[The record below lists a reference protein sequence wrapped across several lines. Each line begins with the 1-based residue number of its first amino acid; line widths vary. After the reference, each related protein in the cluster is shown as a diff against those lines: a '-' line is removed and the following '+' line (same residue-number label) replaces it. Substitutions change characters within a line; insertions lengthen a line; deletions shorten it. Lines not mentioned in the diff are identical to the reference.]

1 MVRRPNLDGQHGNQ
15 AKTQAWHPHTK
26 EERVE
31 LYRRAWGPG
40 WPDYC
45 APRNSEGWRTQ
56 QKGCDSVATQSA
68 PLTAVND
75 VFRRDLEG
83 IAACSR
89 LIREGLAQRADL
101 SDVEQAIQARSPA
114 CIHPCIEKDSLRRIG
129 IAASDSVLEFMVR
142 YPRSWLYTRLRH
154 ERAMAAKGKP
164 VHPLVTV
171 TGLAMKVSGE
181 YLGLVAETLGQ
192 LYWIGRNCAHTN
204 EFFEIEKAMLAETDA
219 LYYEQ
224 IAPASTMLAEPKVE
238 LQRWVVRS
246 VYDRSVLGIPQVGVT
261 VEGRGTD
268 ITLQGLSGEQRHR
281 LLKRYRQT
289 QDVFD
294 FLDGVL
300 LYCARDPIEP
310 GQPFFSSVAAVQEMR
325 STVSRELTKV
335 ALWLSGLMEGLDSG
349 PPRAGTDTSDSAFL
363 LRAVGLAVS
372 DPETLRIRQ
381 DIVNHFL
388 WSNKDNWE
396 STPGPS
402 LFGWL
407 GTTLKRAW
415 LRWVKDGTL
424 DGDVWIDG
432 KGHSHKGRQKQDL
445 RGDKALDYI
454 ANRERIGARGARRPD
469 CSDYDRDVE
478 SGHGFY
484 EWAEA
489 SGELEE
495 IETDEYR
502 TAELQEIETAQRLVS
517 ISDGDLTNE
526 GNQEIAVTRRW
537 WRNLWLYKRPSSLD
551 LGDFEKWIDPE
562 IDIQWTVDDVYEVTK
577 ASPVLLDQ
585 APTTAAYQPNG
596 FVRIA
601 SKRADEMP
609 MSSLC
614 GPAKMQTTATF
625 PSFLDSPQKRSQRQ

>member
-1 MVRRPNLDGQHGNQ
+1 
-15 AKTQAWHPHTK
+15 
-26 EERVE
+26 
-31 LYRRAWGPG
+31 
-40 WPDYC
+40 
-45 APRNSEGWRTQ
+45 
-56 QKGCDSVATQSA
+56 
-68 PLTAVND
+68 
-75 VFRRDLEG
+75 
-83 IAACSR
+83 
-89 LIREGLAQRADL
+89 
-101 SDVEQAIQARSPA
+101 
-114 CIHPCIEKDSLRRIG
+114 
-129 IAASDSVLEFMVR
+129 
-142 YPRSWLYTRLRH
+142 
-154 ERAMAAKGKP
+154 
-164 VHPLVTV
+164 
-171 TGLAMKVSGE
+171 
-181 YLGLVAETLGQ
+181 
-192 LYWIGRNCAHTN
+192 
-204 EFFEIEKAMLAETDA
+204 
-219 LYYEQ
+219 
-224 IAPASTMLAEPKVE
+224 
-238 LQRWVVRS
+238 
-246 VYDRSVLGIPQVGVT
+246 
-261 VEGRGTD
+261 
-268 ITLQGLSGEQRHR
+268 
-281 LLKRYRQT
+281 
-289 QDVFD
+289 
-294 FLDGVL
+294 
-300 LYCARDPIEP
+300 
-310 GQPFFSSVAAVQEMR
+310 MR

-335 ALWLSGLMEGLDSG
+335 ALWLSGLMEGPDSG

-502 TAELQEIETAQRLVS
+502 TAELQEIEIAQRLVS

>member
-1 MVRRPNLDGQHGNQ
+1 MELRPGRVRQGHGRYWKRRAFTKNLREVGDVLFLRKVVPVWYPSIGARGRNTLLIARQTTRRPAVFAIPGLPHLAVFSGRNRWLG
-15 AKTQAWHPHTK
+15 HPQLIAETGS
-26 EERVE
+26 
-31 LYRRAWGPG
+31 YWSWFSRRPRFQ
-40 WPDYC
+40 
-45 APRNSEGWRTQ
+45 RNSFLRR
-56 QKGCDSVATQSA
+56 CPVASGLA
-68 PLTAVND
+68 PSPGHPAMPRKD
-75 VFRRDLEG
+75 D
-83 IAACSR
+83 ASACS
-89 LIREGLAQRADL
+89 
-101 SDVEQAIQARSPA
+101 
-114 CIHPCIEKDSLRRIG
+114 
-129 IAASDSVLEFMVR
+129 
-142 YPRSWLYTRLRH
+142 
-154 ERAMAAKGKP
+154 AKPLGP
-164 VHPLVTV
+164 EPLVSK
-171 TGLAMKVSGE
+171 GL
-181 YLGLVAETLGQ
+181 Q
-192 LYWIGRNCAHTN
+192 LQLHFWDRNP
-204 EFFEIEKAMLAETDA
+204 

-300 LYCARDPIEP
+300 LYCASDPIKP
-310 GQPFFSSVAAVQEMR
+310 GQPLFSSLAAVQETR

-363 LRAVGLAVS
+363 LHAVGLAVS

-445 RGDKALDYI
+445 RGD
-454 ANRERIGARGARRPD
+454 
-469 CSDYDRDVE
+469 
-478 SGHGFY
+478 
-484 EWAEA
+484 
-489 SGELEE
+489 
-495 IETDEYR
+495 
-502 TAELQEIETAQRLVS
+502 
-517 ISDGDLTNE
+517 
-526 GNQEIAVTRRW
+526 
-537 WRNLWLYKRPSSLD
+537 
-551 LGDFEKWIDPE
+551 
-562 IDIQWTVDDVYEVTK
+562 
-577 ASPVLLDQ
+577 
-585 APTTAAYQPNG
+585 
-596 FVRIA
+596 
-601 SKRADEMP
+601 
-609 MSSLC
+609 
-614 GPAKMQTTATF
+614 
-625 PSFLDSPQKRSQRQ
+625 

>member
-1 MVRRPNLDGQHGNQ
+1 MELRPGRVRQGHGRSWKRRAFTKHLREVGDVLFLRKVVPVWYSSIGARGRNTLPIARQTTRRPAVFAIPGLPHLAVFSVGIDGSVIHNSLLKQLVTGHGSFGD
-15 AKTQAWHPHTK
+15 HDSSVIPS
-26 EERVE
+26 
-31 LYRRAWGPG
+31 
-40 WPDYC
+40 
-45 APRNSEGWRTQ
+45 SEGAP
-56 QKGCDSVATQSA
+56 VASGLPPSPGHPA
-68 PLTAVND
+68 MPRKDDAS
-75 VFRRDLEG
+75 
-83 IAACSR
+83 ACS
-89 LIREGLAQRADL
+89 
-101 SDVEQAIQARSPA
+101 V
-114 CIHPCIEKDSLRRIG
+114 
-129 IAASDSVLEFMVR
+129 
-142 YPRSWLYTRLRH
+142 
-154 ERAMAAKGKP
+154 KP
-164 VHPLVTV
+164 LGPEPLVSK
-171 TGLAMKVSGE
+171 GL
-181 YLGLVAETLGQ
+181 Q
-192 LYWIGRNCAHTN
+192 LQLHFWDRNP
-204 EFFEIEKAMLAETDA
+204 

-238 LQRWVVRS
+238 LQRWVVRG
-246 VYDRSVLGIPQVGVT
+246 VYDRSVLGIPQVGIT
-261 VEGRGTD
+261 VEGWGTD
-268 ITLQGLSGEQRHR
+268 ITLQGLYGEQRHR

-310 GQPFFSSVAAVQEMR
+310 GQPFFSSLAAVQEMR

-335 ALWLSGLMEGLDSG
+335 ALWLSGLMEGSDSG

-363 LRAVGLAVS
+363 LRAVRLAVS
-372 DPETLRIRQ
+372 DPETSRIRQ
-381 DIVNHFL
+381 DIVNYFL

-396 STPGPS
+396 SAPGPS

-415 LRWVKDGTL
+415 LRWVNDGTL

-454 ANRERIGARGARRPD
+454 ANRDRIGARGARRPD

-526 GNQEIAVTRRW
+526 GNQEIAVTRRM
-537 WRNLWLYKRPSSLD
+537 
-551 LGDFEKWIDPE
+551 
-562 IDIQWTVDDVYEVTK
+562 V
-577 ASPVLLDQ
+577 A
-585 APTTAAYQPNG
+585 
-596 FVRIA
+596 
-601 SKRADEMP
+601 
-609 MSSLC
+609 
-614 GPAKMQTTATF
+614 
-625 PSFLDSPQKRSQRQ
+625 QRVAL

>member
-1 MVRRPNLDGQHGNQ
+1 
-15 AKTQAWHPHTK
+15 
-26 EERVE
+26 
-31 LYRRAWGPG
+31 
-40 WPDYC
+40 
-45 APRNSEGWRTQ
+45 
-56 QKGCDSVATQSA
+56 
-68 PLTAVND
+68 
-75 VFRRDLEG
+75 
-83 IAACSR
+83 
-89 LIREGLAQRADL
+89 
-101 SDVEQAIQARSPA
+101 
-114 CIHPCIEKDSLRRIG
+114 
-129 IAASDSVLEFMVR
+129 
-142 YPRSWLYTRLRH
+142 
-154 ERAMAAKGKP
+154 MAAKGKP

-171 TGLAMKVSGE
+171 TGLAVKVSGE

-224 IAPASTMLAEPKVE
+224 IAPASTVLAEPKVE
-238 LQRWVVRS
+238 LQRWVVRG
-246 VYDRSVLGIPQVGVT
+246 VYDRSVLGIPQVGIT
-261 VEGRGTD
+261 VEGWGTD

-310 GQPFFSSVAAVQEMR
+310 GQPLFSSLAAVQEMR

-335 ALWLSGLMEGLDSG
+335 ALWLSGLMEGPDSG

-407 GTTLKRAW
+407 GTTLKRGW

-424 DGDVWIDG
+424 DGDVWVD
-432 KGHSHKGRQKQDL
+432 KFGHSHKGRLKQDL
-445 RGDKALDYI
+445 RTDAALDYV
-454 ANRERIGARGARRPD
+454 ANRDKIGARSSGRPD
-469 CSDYDRDVE
+469 WSDYDGDVE
-478 SGHGFY
+478 NAHGFY
-484 EWAEA
+484 EWEA
-489 SGELEE
+489 KTGRLEQ

-502 TAELQEIETAQRLVS
+502 TAQLQEIETAQRLVS
-517 ISDGDLTNE
+517 ISDAGPIKD
-526 GNQEIAVTRRW
+526 GNPEIAVTRRC

-562 IDIQWTVDDVYEVTK
+562 IDIQRTFDHVYEVTK
-577 ASPVLLDQ
+577 ASPLLLHQ
-585 APTTAAYQPNG
+585 ALTSAVYRPNG
-596 FVRIA
+596 FVRMG
-601 SKRADEMP
+601 SKRAAQRAKRDADVFIMRTCEDADDSDIHLVSGLSAKEVAAAVRNLSDDRNGEKIRKALRQGRTP
-609 MSSLC
+609 VRRSPGPRSTGGAFGVPCAGAPVSMSASHDSSRRHGACKIIVRDGIKLDQ
-614 GPAKMQTTATF
+614 PAVL
-625 PSFLDSPQKRSQRQ
+625 PVPLEEVDL

>member
-1 MVRRPNLDGQHGNQ
+1 
-15 AKTQAWHPHTK
+15 
-26 EERVE
+26 
-31 LYRRAWGPG
+31 
-40 WPDYC
+40 
-45 APRNSEGWRTQ
+45 
-56 QKGCDSVATQSA
+56 
-68 PLTAVND
+68 
-75 VFRRDLEG
+75 
-83 IAACSR
+83 
-89 LIREGLAQRADL
+89 
-101 SDVEQAIQARSPA
+101 
-114 CIHPCIEKDSLRRIG
+114 
-129 IAASDSVLEFMVR
+129 
-142 YPRSWLYTRLRH
+142 
-154 ERAMAAKGKP
+154 
-164 VHPLVTV
+164 
-171 TGLAMKVSGE
+171 
-181 YLGLVAETLGQ
+181 
-192 LYWIGRNCAHTN
+192 
-204 EFFEIEKAMLAETDA
+204 
-219 LYYEQ
+219 
-224 IAPASTMLAEPKVE
+224 
-238 LQRWVVRS
+238 
-246 VYDRSVLGIPQVGVT
+246 
-261 VEGRGTD
+261 
-268 ITLQGLSGEQRHR
+268 
-281 LLKRYRQT
+281 
-289 QDVFD
+289 
-294 FLDGVL
+294 
-300 LYCARDPIEP
+300 
-310 GQPFFSSVAAVQEMR
+310 
-325 STVSRELTKV
+325 
-335 ALWLSGLMEGLDSG
+335 MEGLDSG

-526 GNQEIAVTRRW
+526 GNQEIAVTRRM
-537 WRNLWLYKRPSSLD
+537 
-551 LGDFEKWIDPE
+551 
-562 IDIQWTVDDVYEVTK
+562 V
-577 ASPVLLDQ
+577 A
-585 APTTAAYQPNG
+585 
-596 FVRIA
+596 
-601 SKRADEMP
+601 
-609 MSSLC
+609 
-614 GPAKMQTTATF
+614 
-625 PSFLDSPQKRSQRQ
+625 QRVAL